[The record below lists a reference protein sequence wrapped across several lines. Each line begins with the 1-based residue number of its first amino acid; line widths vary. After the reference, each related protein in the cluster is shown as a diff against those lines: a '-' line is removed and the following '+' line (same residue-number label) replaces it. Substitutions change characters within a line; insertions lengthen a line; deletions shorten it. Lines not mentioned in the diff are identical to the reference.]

1 MLNLIK
7 FIAPTLKAI
16 VGVCVFLVSI
26 GWAAFATISV
36 MVKAEADVVRQEVK
50 HIRDIDM
57 AHLDKRF
64 DKLEVLIK
72 EKR

>member
-1 MLNLIK
+1 MKALIQ
-7 FIAPTLKAI
+7 FIFPTVKAI
-16 VGVCVFLVSI
+16 ISVTAFFIGI

-50 HIRDIDM
+50 QIREIDL

-64 DKLEVLIK
+64 DKLEILIK
-72 EKR
+72 ESK